1 MAKVIAEFQERA
13 STDRKLSFGLYLVF
27 LLVAIIVSAII
38 GGIGMLFG
46 GWLLGPVVATAA
58 ATLVAIYLWWYNWL
72 LYSRKNKHFNRI
84 KRLKV
89 SLSELL
95 EEKTEIEKGTLNK
108 ADSFLERK
116 EAPRPNSLFFAW
128 LILSYLGNFSNF
140 SAPLGILSF
149 AALIVGLVVMYHLT
163 TDYYYHEQ
171 GEIAF
176 LQRVTT
182 ALGKKGTALT
192 ATPSNPLR
200 TRSFGLYVFL
210 SIITVGIFCLYWAYV
225 IFRDPNKHFDTHQVW
240 ESELERIVEK
250 ELG

>member
-27 LLVAIIVSAII
+27 LLLVIIVSGII

-46 GWLLGPVVATAA
+46 GWGIGAVAATAA
-58 ATLVAIYLWWYNWL
+58 STLLAIYLWWYNWL
-72 LYSRKNKHFNRI
+72 LYSRRNNHFNRI
-84 KRLKV
+84 KRLKAN
-89 SLSELL
+89 LAELL

-128 LILSYLGNFSNF
+128 LILSYLGSFSNF

-149 AALIVGLVVMYHLT
+149 ASLIVGLVVMYYLT

-176 LQRVTT
+176 LQKVTA

-192 ATPSNPLR
+192 ATPSNPLH
-200 TRSFGLYVFL
+200 TRSFGLYIFL
-210 SIITVGIFCLYWAYV
+210 SIITLGIFCLYWAYV
-225 IFRDPNKHFDTHQVW
+225 IFKDPNQHFDTHQVW
-240 ESELERIVEK
+240 ESELEGIVEK
-250 ELG
+250 LK

>member
-1 MAKVIAEFQERA
+1 MAKVVTEFQERA

-27 LLVAIIVSAII
+27 LLVVVIMSGIIT
-38 GGIGMLFG
+38 GIGWLFG
-46 GWLLGPVVATAA
+46 GWGIGPVVTTVAGA
-58 ATLVAIYLWWYNWL
+58 LVAIYLWWYNWL
-72 LYSRKNKHFNRI
+72 LYTRRNNHFNRI

-116 EAPRPNSLFFAW
+116 EAPRPSSLFFLW
-128 LILSYLGNFSNF
+128 LILSYLGSFSQF
-140 SAPLGILSF
+140 LSPLGVLSF
-149 AALIVGLVVMYHLT
+149 ASLIVGLVVLYYLT

-192 ATPSNPLR
+192 ATPSNPLH
-200 TRSFGLYVFL
+200 TRSFGLYIFL
-210 SIITVGIFCLYWAYV
+210 SIITLGIFCLYWAYV
-225 IFRDPNKHFDTHQVW
+225 IFKDPNQHFDTHQIW
-240 ESELERIVEK
+240 ESELEGIVEK
-250 ELG
+250 LK

>member
-27 LLVAIIVSAII
+27 LLLVIIVSGII

-46 GWLLGPVVATAA
+46 GWGIGAVAATAA
-58 ATLVAIYLWWYNWL
+58 STLLAIYLWWYNWL
-72 LYSRKNKHFNRI
+72 LYSRRNNHFNRI

-89 SLSELL
+89 SLAELL

-128 LILSYLGNFSNF
+128 LILSYLGSFSNF

-149 AALIVGLVVMYHLT
+149 ASLIVGLVVMYYLT

-176 LQRVTT
+176 LQKVTA

-192 ATPSNPLR
+192 ATPSNPLH
-200 TRSFGLYVFL
+200 TRSFGLYIFL
-210 SIITVGIFCLYWAYV
+210 SIITLGIFCLYWAYV
-225 IFRDPNKHFDTHQVW
+225 IFKDPNQHFDTHQVW
-240 ESELERIVEK
+240 ESELEGIVEK
-250 ELG
+250 LK

>member
-27 LLVAIIVSAII
+27 LLLVIIVSGII

-46 GWLLGPVVATAA
+46 GWGIGAVAATAA
-58 ATLVAIYLWWYNWL
+58 STLLAIYLWWYNWL
-72 LYSRKNKHFNRI
+72 LYSRRNNHFNRI

-116 EAPRPNSLFFAW
+116 EAPRPNSLFFVW
-128 LILSYLGNFSNF
+128 LILSYLGSFSNF

-182 ALGKKGTALT
+182 ALGKKGITLT
-192 ATPSNPLR
+192 TTPSNPLH

-225 IFRDPNKHFDTHQVW
+225 IFKDPNQHFDTHQVW
-240 ESELERIVEK
+240 ESELEGIVEK
-250 ELG
+250 LK

>member
-1 MAKVIAEFQERA
+1 MAKVIAEFQERE

-27 LLVAIIVSAII
+27 LLVVVIMSGMIT
-38 GGIGMLFG
+38 GIGWLFG
-46 GWLLGPVVATAA
+46 GWGVGPVVTTTAS
-58 ATLVAIYLWWYNWL
+58 TLVAIYCWWYNWL
-72 LYSRKNKHFNRI
+72 LYTRRNNHFNRI

-95 EEKTEIEKGTLNK
+95 EEKTEVEKGTLNK
-108 ADSFLERK
+108 TDSFLERK
-116 EAPRPNSLFFAW
+116 EAPRPNILFFLW
-128 LILSYLGNFSNF
+128 LILSYLGSFSGF

-149 AALIVGLVVMYHLT
+149 VSLIVGLVVLYYLT
-163 TDYYYHEQ
+163 TDYFYHEQ

-192 ATPSNPLR
+192 ATPSNPLH
-200 TRSFGLYVFL
+200 TRSFGLYIFL
-210 SIITVGIFCLYWAYV
+210 SIITLGIFCLYWAYV
-225 IFRDPNKHFDTHQVW
+225 IFKDPNQHFDTHQVW

-250 ELG
+250 DLA

>member
-27 LLVAIIVSAII
+27 LLLVIIVSGII

-46 GWLLGPVVATAA
+46 GWGIGAVAATAA
-58 ATLVAIYLWWYNWL
+58 STLLAIYLWWYNWL
-72 LYSRKNKHFNRI
+72 LYSRRNNHFNRI

-116 EAPRPNSLFFAW
+116 EAPRPNSLFFVW
-128 LILSYLGNFSNF
+128 LILSYLGSFSNF

-149 AALIVGLVVMYHLT
+149 ASLIVGLVVMYYLT

-182 ALGKKGTALT
+182 ALGKKGITLT
-192 ATPSNPLR
+192 TTPSNPLH

-225 IFRDPNKHFDTHQVW
+225 IFKDPNQHFDTHQVW
-240 ESELERIVEK
+240 ESELEGIVEK
-250 ELG
+250 LK

>member
-13 STDRKLSFGLYLVF
+13 GTDRKLSFGLYLVF
-27 LLVAIIVSAII
+27 LLLVIIVSGII

-46 GWLLGPVVATAA
+46 GWGIGAVAATAA
-58 ATLVAIYLWWYNWL
+58 STLLAIYLWWYNWL
-72 LYSRKNKHFNRI
+72 LYSRRNNHFNRI

-116 EAPRPNSLFFAW
+116 EAPRPNSLFFVW
-128 LILSYLGNFSNF
+128 LILSYLGSFSNF

-192 ATPSNPLR
+192 ATPSNPLH

-225 IFRDPNKHFDTHQVW
+225 IFKDPNQHFETHQVW
-240 ESELERIVEK
+240 ESELEGIVEK
-250 ELG
+250 LK

>member
-13 STDRKLSFGLYLVF
+13 GTDRKLSFGLYLVF
-27 LLVAIIVSAII
+27 LLLVIIVSGII

-46 GWLLGPVVATAA
+46 GWGIGAVAATAA
-58 ATLVAIYLWWYNWL
+58 STLLAIYLWWYNWL
-72 LYSRKNKHFNRI
+72 LYSRRNNHFNRI

-116 EAPRPNSLFFAW
+116 EAPRPNSLFFVW

-140 SAPLGILSF
+140 SAPLGVLSF
-149 AALIVGLVVMYHLT
+149 AALIVGLVVMYYLT

-182 ALGKKGTALT
+182 ALGKKGITLT
-192 ATPSNPLR
+192 TTPSNPLH

-225 IFRDPNKHFDTHQVW
+225 IFKDPNQHFDTHQVW
-240 ESELERIVEK
+240 ESELEGIVEK
-250 ELG
+250 LK

>member
-1 MAKVIAEFQERA
+1 MAKVITEFQERT

-27 LLVAIIVSAII
+27 LLVAIIVSGII

-46 GWLLGPVVATAA
+46 GWLIGPVVATVAS
-58 ATLVAIYLWWYNWL
+58 TLVVIYLWWYNWL
-72 LYSRKNKHFNRI
+72 LYNRRNNHFNRI
-84 KRLKV
+84 KRLKA
-89 SLSELL
+89 SLSELV

-116 EAPRPNSLFFAW
+116 EAPRPNSLFFVW

-149 AALIVGLVVMYHLT
+149 AALIVGLVVMYYLT

-182 ALGKKGTALT
+182 ALGKKGITLT
-192 ATPSNPLR
+192 TTPSNPLQA
-200 TRSFGLYVFL
+200 RSYGLYIFL
-210 SIITVGIFCLYWAYV
+210 SIITLGIFCLYWAYV
-225 IFRDPNKHFDTHQVW
+225 IFQDPNKHFDTHQVW

>member
-1 MAKVIAEFQERA
+1 MAKVITEFQERT

-27 LLVAIIVSAII
+27 LLVVIIISSVI
-38 GGIGMLFG
+38 GFVGMLAG
-46 GWLLGPVVATAA
+46 GWGIGPVVSTAA
-58 ATLVAIYLWWYNWL
+58 STLIAIYLWWYNWL
-72 LYSRKNKHFNRI
+72 LYNRRNDHFNRI
-84 KRLKV
+84 KRLKA

-95 EEKTEIEKGTLNK
+95 EEKAEVEKGTLNK

-116 EAPRPNSLFFAW
+116 EAPRPNNLFFLW
-128 LILSYLGNFSNF
+128 LILSYLGSFSQF
-140 SAPLGILSF
+140 LAPLWVLSF
-149 AALIVGLVVMYHLT
+149 ASLIVGLVVLYYLT

-192 ATPSNPLR
+192 ASASNPLQAR
-200 TRSFGLYVFL
+200 PYGLYIFL
-210 SIITVGIFCLYWAYV
+210 SIITFGIFCLYWAYV
-225 IFRDPNKHFDTHQVW
+225 IFHDPNKHFDTHQIW

-250 ELG
+250 SK

>member
-27 LLVAIIVSAII
+27 LLVVVIMSGIIT
-38 GGIGMLFG
+38 GIGWLFG
-46 GWLLGPVVATAA
+46 GWGIGPVVTTVAS
-58 ATLVAIYLWWYNWL
+58 TLVAIYLWWYNWL
-72 LYSRKNKHFNRI
+72 LYTRRNNHFNRI

-95 EEKTEIEKGTLNK
+95 EEKTEVEKGTLNK

-116 EAPRPNSLFFAW
+116 EAPRPSSLFFLW
-128 LILSYLGNFSNF
+128 LILSYLGSFSQF
-140 SAPLGILSF
+140 LSPLGVLSF
-149 AALIVGLVVMYHLT
+149 ASLIVGLVVLYYLT

-192 ATPSNPLR
+192 ATPSNPLH
-200 TRSFGLYVFL
+200 TRSYGLYIFL
-210 SIITVGIFCLYWAYV
+210 SIITLGIFCLYWAYV
-225 IFRDPNKHFDTHQVW
+225 IFHDPNQHFDTHQVW

-250 ELG
+250 LK

>member
-13 STDRKLSFGLYLVF
+13 GTDRKLSFGLYLVF
-27 LLVAIIVSAII
+27 LLVAVIISGII
-38 GGIGMLFG
+38 GGIGMIFG

-58 ATLVAIYLWWYNWL
+58 SALVAIYLWWYNWL
-72 LYSRKNKHFNRI
+72 LYSRRNNHFNRI

-116 EAPRPNSLFFAW
+116 EARRPNSLFFAW
-128 LILSYLGNFSNF
+128 LILSYLGSFSSF
-140 SAPLGILSF
+140 LAPLGILSF
-149 AALIVGLVVMYHLT
+149 ISLIVGLVVMYYLT

-192 ATPSNPLR
+192 ATPSNPLQ
-200 TRSFGLYVFL
+200 TRSYGLYIFL
-210 SIITVGIFCLYWAYV
+210 SIITLGIFCLYWAYV
-225 IFRDPNKHFDTHQVW
+225 IFHDPNQHFDTHQVW
-240 ESELERIVEK
+240 ENELERVVEK
-250 ELG
+250 LK

>member
-13 STDRKLSFGLYLVF
+13 GTDRKLSFGLYLVF
-27 LLVAIIVSAII
+27 LLLVIIVSGII

-46 GWLLGPVVATAA
+46 GWGIGAVAATAA
-58 ATLVAIYLWWYNWL
+58 STLLAIYLWWYNWL
-72 LYSRKNKHFNRI
+72 LYSRRNNHFNRI

-116 EAPRPNSLFFAW
+116 EAPRPNSLFFVW
-128 LILSYLGNFSNF
+128 LILSYLGSFSNF

-182 ALGKKGTALT
+182 ALGKKGITLT
-192 ATPSNPLR
+192 TTPSNPLH

-225 IFRDPNKHFDTHQVW
+225 IFKDPNQHFDTHQVW
-240 ESELERIVEK
+240 ESELEGIVEK
-250 ELG
+250 LK

>member
-1 MAKVIAEFQERA
+1 MAKVIAEFQERG

-27 LLVAIIVSAII
+27 LLVAIIISGII

-46 GWLLGPVVATAA
+46 GWLIGPVVATVAS
-58 ATLVAIYLWWYNWL
+58 TLVVIYCWWYNWL
-72 LYSRKNKHFNRI
+72 LYNRRNNHFDRI
-84 KRLKV
+84 KRLKA

-116 EAPRPNSLFFAW
+116 EAPRPNILFFAW
-128 LILSYLGNFSNF
+128 LILSYLGTFSNF
-140 SAPLGILSF
+140 SAPLGVLSF
-149 AALIVGLVVMYHLT
+149 ISLIVGLVVLYYLT
-163 TDYYYHEQ
+163 TDYFYHEQ

-192 ATPSNPLR
+192 ATPSNPLH
-200 TRSFGLYVFL
+200 TRSFGLYIFL
-210 SIITVGIFCLYWAYV
+210 SIITLGIFCLYWAYV
-225 IFRDPNKHFDTHQVW
+225 IFKDPNQHFDTHQVW
-240 ESELERIVEK
+240 ESELEGIVEK
-250 ELG
+250 LK

>member
-1 MAKVIAEFQERA
+1 MAKVVTEFQERA

-27 LLVAIIVSAII
+27 LLVVVIMSGIIT
-38 GGIGMLFG
+38 GIGWLFG
-46 GWLLGPVVATAA
+46 GWGIGPVVTTVACA
-58 ATLVAIYLWWYNWL
+58 LVAIYLWWYNWL
-72 LYSRKNKHFNRI
+72 LYSRRNNHFNRI

-95 EEKTEIEKGTLNK
+95 EEKTEIEKETLNK

-116 EAPRPNSLFFAW
+116 EAPRPSSLFFLW
-128 LILSYLGNFSNF
+128 LILSYLGSFSQF
-140 SAPLGILSF
+140 LSPLGVLSF
-149 AALIVGLVVMYHLT
+149 ASLIVGLVVLYYLT

-192 ATPSNPLR
+192 ATPSNPLH
-200 TRSFGLYVFL
+200 TRSFGLYIFL
-210 SIITVGIFCLYWAYV
+210 SIITLGIFCLYWAYV
-225 IFRDPNKHFDTHQVW
+225 IFKDPNQHFDTHQVW
-240 ESELERIVEK
+240 ESELEGIVEK
-250 ELG
+250 LK